1 MLQNDRRDDS
11 DVAQLRRRVA
21 SSPGRFLKHTAGGG
35 VARPSSRPGGGTTR
49 PTATPAARRAR
60 PDLFIL
66 RRIPRG
72 PA

>member
-35 VARPSSRPGGGTTR
+35 VARPPGPVPR
-49 PTATPAARRAR
+49 AAAHARRAAR
-60 PDLFIL
+60 PDLLIL
-66 RRIPRG
+66 WRIPRG

>member
-35 VARPSSRPGGGTTR
+35 VARPPWPPLAPRTG
-49 PTATPAARRAR
+49 AYRRDPRRR

-66 RRIPRG
+66 WRIPRG